1 MQFHHH
7 GYVSGD
13 PRVQAAAGVGVAR
26 PSVLPDEVDVLI
38 VGTGPAGMLAA
49 AQLSQF
55 PGITTRIVERRG
67 GRLAIG
73 QADGIQA
80 RSVETFQAFGFAE
93 RIIAEAYRITE
104 MAFWKPD
111 PKDPSRIVRTARTV
125 DDATGISEFPHLI
138 VNQARVLDYFAEF
151 MANSP
156 SRMSPDYGLEFRSL
170 DIADE
175 GEYPVTVT
183 LLSTAGPDEGR
194 ERVVRAKYVVGADGA
209 RSRVR
214 DAIGCTLA
222 GDSANHAWGVM
233 DVLAVT
239 DFPDIRTKCAIQSG
253 TGGSILLIPREG
265 GHLFRM
271 YVDLGEVDP
280 NNKGAVRGTTI
291 EQIIAKANAILH
303 PYTLE
308 VRNVAW
314 HSVYEVGH
322 RLTDR
327 FDDLL
332 PEELGIRTPRVF
344 ITGDACH
351 THSAKA
357 GQGMNVSMQDGFN
370 LGWKLGH
377 VLDGRSPESLLS
389 TYSAERQV
397 IAKDLISFDKEWS
410 ALMAKKPEEFE
421 NPSEL
426 EDFYVS
432 TAEFPAGFRTQYAP
446 SMLVSEPD
454 HQDLATGF
462 AIGKRFKSAPV
473 VRVCDTNPLQLGH
486 QATADGRWRIYVFA
500 AATLPDATLPHAT
513 LPDATLPDK
522 GQHGAQSLVGD
533 FAAWIANSP
542 DSPLAA
548 TPSGAD
554 RDAWFDVK
562 VIYQQEHTSIDIGAV
577 PAAFKPQVGPFHL
590 TYLEN
595 VYATD
600 PAADIFELRG
610 LDRGGVVVVVRPDQY
625 VANVLPLNAT
635 AELAAFFAPLLPA
648 HRGAAIPH
656 AAPPDARSA
665 GTDFVGNR
673 M

>member
-1 MQFHHH
+1 
-7 GYVSGD
+7 
-13 PRVQAAAGVGVAR
+13 VQPAAGVGIDR
-26 PSVLPDEVDVLI
+26 PDELPDQVDVLI
-38 VGTGPAGMLAA
+38 VGTGPAGMITA

-55 PGITTRIVERRG
+55 PTITTRIVERRP

-111 PKDPSRIVRTARTV
+111 AKDPSRIVRAARAV
-125 DDATGISEFPHLI
+125 DDELGISEFPHLI

-156 SRMSPDYGLEFRSL
+156 TRMRPDYGYEFQGL
-170 DIADE
+170 TVDGE
-175 GEYPVTVT
+175 GEFPVRVT
-183 LLSTAGPDEGR
+183 LLHTSGEREGQ
-194 ERVVRAKYVVGADGA
+194 ERTVRAKYVVGADGA
-209 RSRVR
+209 RSKVR
-214 DAIGCTLA
+214 QSIGCTLA
-222 GDSANHAWGVM
+222 GDQANHAWGVM
-233 DVLAVT
+233 DVLAKT
-239 DFPDIRTKCAIQSG
+239 DFPDIREKCAIQAES
-253 TGGSILLIPREG
+253 GSILLIPREG

-271 YVDLGEVDP
+271 YVDLGEVSPD
-280 NNKGAVRGTTI
+280 NHGEVRKTTI
-291 EQIIAKANAILH
+291 EQIIAKANEIMR
-303 PYTLE
+303 PYTVE

-327 FDDLL
+327 FDDVL
-332 PEELGIRTPRVF
+332 PEQLGTRTPRVF

-377 VLDGRSPESLLS
+377 VLEGRSPETLLS

-397 IAKDLISFDKEWS
+397 VAKNLIDFDKEWS
-410 ALMAKKPEEFE
+410 TLMAKKPEEFE
-421 NPSEL
+421 DPSEL

-432 TAEFPAGFRTQYAP
+432 TAEFPAGFMTQYAP
-446 SMLVSEPD
+446 SLLVAEPS

-462 AIGKRFKSAPV
+462 PIGKRFKSAPA

-500 AATLPDATLPHAT
+500 DAAPAGSPSPVAE
-513 LPDATLPDK
+513 
-522 GQHGAQSLVGD
+522 
-533 FAAWIANSP
+533 FAAWLEGAP

-548 TPSGAD
+548 TPDGAD

-562 VIYQQEHTSIDIGAV
+562 VIYQQDHRNIDINAV
-577 PAAFKPQVGPFHL
+577 PAAFKPEVGPFKL
-590 TYLEN
+590 TYLEK
-595 VYATD
+595 VYGVD
-600 PAADIFELRG
+600 PKEDIFDVRG
-610 LDRGGVVVVVRPDQY
+610 IDRGGVVVVVRPDQY
-625 VANVLPLNAT
+625 VANILPLT
-635 AELAAFFAPLLPA
+635 AMAQLGAFFAPIL
-648 HRGAAIPH
+648 GAKK
-656 AAPPDARSA
+656 AA
-665 GTDFVGNR
+665 TV
-673 M
+673 